1 MMGTQYVDST
11 RFDERSISPKKAL
24 GINSPARVIPS
35 VQLKGLENLD
45 LDADIKIVPS
55 RWEASGW
62 RYVKVDPKRN

>member
-1 MMGTQYVDST
+1 MGTQYVDST

-62 RYVKVDPKRN
+62 RYVNVDPKRN